1 MTGPSDEPSVG
12 STVPPYDAIVLAGGR
27 AARLGGDKPNVHV
40 GGQRLLD
47 HVLGATT
54 RARRVV
60 VVGPDDL
67 LASRDSTGGPV
78 TSGRFAST
86 PVTSTGRVSVARED
100 PPFGGPVAGLAAGL
114 ARLAEHSET
123 DTDTDTDDAP
133 TPVLL
138 LACDVPLAP
147 GLVPDLLAAWT
158 HAYDGTS
165 GTAARGSALGA
176 GRPSDEPVP
185 DGICVE
191 SGGRSQWL
199 VGVYDARAL
208 RRALAAVAAA
218 RGIDGASV
226 KQLVGHLTL
235 ATIPDPRALS
245 ADVDTWHDVERIDS
259 RLAEG
264 DPR

>member
-1 MTGPSDEPSVG
+1 MTEQPDGSSVG
-12 STVPPYDAIVLAGGR
+12 VAVPVHDAIVLAGGR
-27 AARLGGDKPNVHV
+27 ASRLGGDKPNVHV
-40 GGQRLLD
+40 GGRRLLD

-54 RARRVV
+54 GARRVV

-67 LASRDSTGGPV
+67 LAG
-78 TSGRFAST
+78 
-86 PVTSTGRVSVARED
+86 GRVSLVRED

-114 ARLAEHSET
+114 AQLAELSDAGTDADAGADAGATSE
-123 DTDTDTDDAP
+123 
-133 TPVLL
+133 PVLL

-147 GLVPDLLAAWT
+147 RLVPDLLTAW
-158 HAYDGTS
+158 
-165 GTAARGSALGA
+165 TAARDGTAPRTA
-176 GRPSDEPVP
+176 AQDEIAHGDARRDGGPP

-191 SGGRSQWL
+191 SDGRAQWL

-208 RRALAAVAAA
+208 RRALADVAAA

-235 ATIPDPRALS
+235 GTIPDPQALS
-245 ADVDTWHDVERIDS
+245 TDVDTWHDVERIDS

>member
-1 MTGPSDEPSVG
+1 MTGQSDEPSVG
-12 STVPPYDAIVLAGGR
+12 SAVPPYDAIVLAGGR
-27 AARLGGDKPNVHV
+27 ATRLGGDKPNVHV
-40 GGQRLLD
+40 GGRRLLD
-47 HVLGATT
+47 HVLEATT
-54 RARRVV
+54 GARRVV

-67 LASRDSTGGPV
+67 LATRDSTDGPV
-78 TSGRFAST
+78 TSERFAST

-114 ARLAEHSET
+114 ARLAERSEA
-123 DTDTDTDDAP
+123 DTDTDGAP

-147 GLVPDLLAAWT
+147 RLVPDLLRAWT
-158 HAYDGTS
+158 AAHDEAAPR
-165 GTAARGSALGA
+165 TAAQAETTHGDSRRDG
-176 GRPSDEPVP
+176 GRP

-191 SGGRSQWL
+191 SGGRAQWL

-226 KQLVGHLTL
+226 KQLVGHLAL
-235 ATIPDPRALS
+235 RTIPDPQALS